1 MTWACSVLG
10 MAGGGGAE
18 RQRAGLR
25 MEAQPIAQK
34 LKQDFQ
40 FKLPDSENLL
50 KLDKMLKRKIEAME

>member
-1 MTWACSVLG
+1 
-10 MAGGGGAE
+10 
-18 RQRAGLR
+18 